1 MTTVSR
7 AAAMRGA
14 SIVTGVNVLV
24 ASGFSLAGLV
34 SPQSILPGA
43 DAPSDAS
50 LIFALYAAARTIP
63 RALFVFLAIYRQ
75 SAKALLVLGALA
87 GVVQLLDAGVGVFQ
101 GDVSK
106 TIGPL
111 VIAALQFVAVFF
123 LARTIDAGA
132 GMTERTLH

>member
-34 SPQSILPGA
+34 SPQSILPSA

-63 RALFVFLAIYRQ
+63 RALFVVCDDLSAIGEFSSGSR
-75 SAKALLVLGALA
+75 
-87 GVVQLLDAGVGVFQ
+87 GVG
-101 GDVSK
+101 GRR
-106 TIGPL
+106 P
-111 VIAALQFVAVFF
+111 VA
-123 LARTIDAGA
+123 
-132 GMTERTLH
+132 